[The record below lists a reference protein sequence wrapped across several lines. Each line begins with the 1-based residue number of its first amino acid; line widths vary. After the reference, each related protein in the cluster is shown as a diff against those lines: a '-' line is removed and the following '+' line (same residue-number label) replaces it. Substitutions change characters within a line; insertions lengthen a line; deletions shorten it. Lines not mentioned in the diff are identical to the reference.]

1 MHLFSYDYYKHRDG
15 IAKSPQAKQ
24 GTGSQL
30 YLELSGHL
38 AIDKTQTQE
47 SIACSRSYERH
58 HNISWKCHVKT
69 CPAPMQLSQAYRYY
83 IQKDSLFN
91 DFSLHTDAD

>member
-1 MHLFSYDYYKHRDG
+1 MIIISIETELPKAPRQNK
-15 IAKSPQAKQ
+15 AQ
-24 GTGSQL
+24 GASSIWSSVVT
-30 YLELSGHL
+30 L

-47 SIACSRSYERH
+47 SIACPRSYERH